1 MAQAVLN
8 NLNNMNIT
16 NNYTSS
22 EQTVG
27 KGVDNSSKTDF
38 EKLFEKQT
46 AAQTASSDKKIQN
59 NETAKDSG
67 YTLGDLKSSV
77 KIENTQDTQESETA
91 VIDEE
96 IALTEEVEAAIE
108 GIDAADEDAEII
120 ENPDDEQTDE
130 STETDASEGE
140 EENMEVKD
148 NISVT
153 LPYGSEIPKLS
164 QPIEQKQDVEDSD
177 TATDEEQADDLKV
190 TLNGKD
196 LDSALESLSQELP
209 AEETVQA
216 PKTENSEEDAKT
228 LEDIVDEDMLE
239 ELNVESVETETSSD
253 EGASSDLMQNQT
265 PEEYGVKAMLQIDA
279 GYTTDTGADTSNQ
292 VNNVQ
297 TATKAP
303 STPDVNPSKILDQIS
318 KQLEG
323 LYNSSKVNIVLNPE
337 SLGKITIQLLNTEDG
352 LSAQFIATTQDAKN
366 LLMKG
371 VDGLKDTLMAH
382 GVNVDNVTVK
392 MNDTQESEYNPDWTE
407 QEGSRGGNKEQN
419 PQREKQD
426 NEQFERMMSFVQGE
440 NGEV

>member
-27 KGVDNSSKTDF
+27 KGVDSSSKTDF

-46 AAQTASSDKKIQN
+46 AAQTASSDKKFQN

-77 KIENTQDTQESETA
+77 KIENTQDTQEAETA

-130 STETDASEGE
+130 STETDSSEGE

-371 VDGLKDTLMAH
+371 VDGLKDTLMSH

>member
-27 KGVDNSSKTDF
+27 KGVDSSSKTDF

-59 NETAKDSG
+59 NDTAKDSG

-77 KIENTQDTQESETA
+77 KIENTQDTQEAETA

-96 IALTEEVEAAIE
+96 IALTEEVEAAID

-303 STPDVNPSKILDQIS
+303 STPDVNPSKILEQIS

-371 VDGLKDTLMAH
+371 VDGLKDTLMSH

>member
-1 MAQAVLN
+1 
-8 NLNNMNIT
+8 MNIT

-27 KGVDNSSKTDF
+27 KGVDSSSKTDF

-77 KIENTQDTQESETA
+77 KIENTQDAQEAETA
-91 VIDEE
+91 AIDEE

-303 STPDVNPSKILDQIS
+303 STPDVNPSKILEQIS

-371 VDGLKDTLMAH
+371 VDGLKDTLMSH

>member
-27 KGVDNSSKTDF
+27 KGVDSSSKTDF

-67 YTLGDLKSSV
+67 CTLGDLKSSV
-77 KIENTQDTQESETA
+77 KIENTQDTQEAETA

-130 STETDASEGE
+130 STETDSSEGE

-279 GYTTDTGADTSNQ
+279 GYITDTGADTSNQ

>member
-1 MAQAVLN
+1 
-8 NLNNMNIT
+8 MNIT

-27 KGVDNSSKTDF
+27 KGVDSSSKTDF

-77 KIENTQDTQESETA
+77 KIENTQDTQEAETA

-96 IALTEEVEAAIE
+96 IALTEEVEAAID

-407 QEGSRGGNKEQN
+407 QEGSRGGNKEQS

>member
-1 MAQAVLN
+1 MEAVL
-8 NLNNMNIT
+8 
-16 NNYTSS
+16 
-22 EQTVG
+22 
-27 KGVDNSSKTDF
+27 DF
-38 EKLFEKQT
+38 R
-46 AAQTASSDKKIQN
+46 
-59 NETAKDSG
+59 
-67 YTLGDLKSSV
+67 
-77 KIENTQDTQESETA
+77 
-91 VIDEE
+91 
-96 IALTEEVEAAIE
+96 
-108 GIDAADEDAEII
+108 
-120 ENPDDEQTDE
+120 
-130 STETDASEGE
+130 
-140 EENMEVKD
+140 
-148 NISVT
+148 
-153 LPYGSEIPKLS
+153 
-164 QPIEQKQDVEDSD
+164 PIEQKQDVEDSD

-303 STPDVNPSKILDQIS
+303 STPDVNPSKILEQIS

-371 VDGLKDTLMAH
+371 VDGLKDTLMSH

>member
-16 NNYTSS
+16 NYTSS

-27 KGVDNSSKTDF
+27 KGFDSSSKTDF
-38 EKLFEKQT
+38 EKLFEKQS
-46 AAQTASSDKKIQN
+46 AAQKMSN
-59 NETAKDSG
+59 NKNAEPEEVVKDSG
-67 YTLGDLKSSV
+67 YTLGDV
-77 KIENTQDTQESETA
+77 KDAAKINNKQDKISAPKQ
-91 VIDEE
+91 EE
-96 IALTEEVEAAIE
+96 ISKELALSEEVKAALDGIEAAEEDTESIEQEELTENS
-108 GIDAADEDAEII
+108 DET
-120 ENPDDEQTDE
+120 NT
-130 STETDASEGE
+130 SE
-140 EENMEVKD
+140 EEETMEIKD

-153 LPYGSEIPKLS
+153 LPYGSEMTQLS
-164 QPIEQKQDVEDSD
+164 QPIEQRQEIEDSD
-177 TATDEEQADDLKV
+177 ASANEEQTDDLKV

-209 AEETVQA
+209 ADETIQV
-216 PKTENSEEDAKT
+216 PKTENSEEGAKT

-253 EGASSDLMQNQT
+253 EGASPDLMQNQT
-265 PEEYGVKAMLQIDA
+265 PEEYGVKAMLQIDV
-279 GYTTDTGADTSNQ
+279 GYTTDAGADTSNQ

-297 TATKAP
+297 TAPKAS

-323 LYNSSKVNIVLNPE
+323 LYNNSKVNIVLNPE

-371 VDGLKDTLMAH
+371 VDGLKDTLMSH

-419 PQREKQD
+419 PQRERQD
-426 NEQFERMMSFVQGE
+426 NEQFERMMSFVQDE
-440 NGEV
+440 NGNV

>member
-1 MAQAVLN
+1 
-8 NLNNMNIT
+8 MNIT

-27 KGVDNSSKTDF
+27 KGVDSSSKTDF

-77 KIENTQDTQESETA
+77 KIENTQDAQEAETA
-91 VIDEE
+91 AIDEE

-120 ENPDDEQTDE
+120 ENPDDEQTDDEQTDE

-303 STPDVNPSKILDQIS
+303 STPDVNPSKILEQIS

-371 VDGLKDTLMAH
+371 VDGLKDTLMSH

>member
-27 KGVDNSSKTDF
+27 KGVDSSSKTDF

-77 KIENTQDTQESETA
+77 KIENTQDTQEAETA

-96 IALTEEVEAAIE
+96 IALTEEVEAAID

-130 STETDASEGE
+130 SSETDASEGE

>member
-27 KGVDNSSKTDF
+27 KGVDSSSKTDF

-77 KIENTQDTQESETA
+77 KIENTQDAQEAETA
-91 VIDEE
+91 AIDEE

-303 STPDVNPSKILDQIS
+303 STPDVNPSKILEQIS

-371 VDGLKDTLMAH
+371 VDGLKDTLMSH